1 MPAFKF
7 RYRHW
12 LVPVS
17 TIAFTAVAATVI
29 FTLRSHA
36 ENAVK
41 ITLTLSRAEQLMAQL
56 DGIVENAIRHGA
68 IPEDLAEIEAIDQQL
83 NQLWEKLSQTN
94 FNAQQLAQL
103 QASSERYGTA
113 LRQEIRLLQAG
124 DREAAEEIDD
134 GIVDPEFA
142 RIAEMLQAGGN
153 MAIQQA
159 TIANREADI
168 GTILSLV
175 LAALCVSI
183 VAQRLEQ
190 ARHKSEVA
198 ATEQLLAQERESAL
212 RHERDKLEQRVH
224 ERTQE
229 LEEKN
234 QSLTSLL
241 AQLQTTQQELI
252 QSEKMAALGSLIA
265 GIAHEINTP
274 LGAIKAAAGNLEKAL
289 TTVMTQL
296 PELSLRLTSQQ
307 QHDLF
312 DLLEDTLHHQP
323 LLSSR
328 EKRPLRKQ
336 LQSQLES
343 ADIPSPRRLADRLI
357 DLGAYDSIDR
367 YLPIL
372 QDENREWSLQL
383 AYNLNRL
390 YGNRQIIQNAVER
403 ASKIVF
409 SLKNYARVDLGKEP
423 TAVNVVEG
431 IETVLSLYHNQ
442 LKRGI
447 EIVTN
452 YRSLPE
458 IQGYPDELIQVWTNL
473 IHNAIHAMAE
483 IGTLTISTQVEA
495 DQVIVQIG
503 DTGHGIDRTARD
515 RIFEPFFTTKP
526 QGEGSGLGLHIV
538 QNIIEKHHGDI
549 QVNSQIG
556 ETVFTVKL
564 PISYSVEFG

>member
-1 MPAFKF
+1 MPAFNF

-56 DGIVENAIRHGA
+56 DGIEENAIRHGS

-83 NQLWEKLSQTN
+83 NQLWENLSQTN
-94 FNAQQLAQL
+94 FNARQLAQL

-124 DREAAEEIDD
+124 DREAAEAIDD

-142 RIAEMLQAGGN
+142 RIAEMLQEEGN
-153 MAIQQA
+153 RAIRQA
-159 TIANREADI
+159 TIANRDADI
-168 GTILSLV
+168 GTMLSLV

-183 VAQRLEQ
+183 VVQRLEQ
-190 ARHKSEVA
+190 ARRKSEVA
-198 ATEQLLAQERESAL
+198 ATEQLLAQEREAAL

-289 TTVMTQL
+289 ATVMTQL

-343 ADIPSPRRLADRLI
+343 AGIPSPRRLADRLI

-452 YRSLPE
+452 HRSLPE

-483 IGTLTISTQVEA
+483 TGILTISTQVEA
-495 DQVIVQIG
+495 DQV
-503 DTGHGIDRTARD
+503 DR
-515 RIFEPFFTTKP
+515 K
-526 QGEGSGLGLHIV
+526 
-538 QNIIEKHHGDI
+538 
-549 QVNSQIG
+549 
-556 ETVFTVKL
+556 
-564 PISYSVEFG
+564 SVV